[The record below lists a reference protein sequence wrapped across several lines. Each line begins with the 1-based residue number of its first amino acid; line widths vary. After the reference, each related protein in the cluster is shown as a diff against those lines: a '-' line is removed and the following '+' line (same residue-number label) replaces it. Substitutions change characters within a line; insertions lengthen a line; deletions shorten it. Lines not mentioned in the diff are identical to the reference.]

1 MVASRPNEEN
11 VPSGSAPEALTWPDL
26 ISELLERRD
35 LPAEHTS
42 WVMNEV
48 MGGTAP
54 PVALAGFLVAL
65 AAKGET
71 VSELVGL
78 ADEMVHHALD
88 VPIPLGA
95 DGEPIQTVDIVGTG
109 GDRHQT
115 VNISTMAALV
125 VAGAGIPVA
134 KHGNRA
140 ASSASGSADVLEA
153 LGIRLDVSAQR
164 AGALISEVGITFLF
178 AQKFHP
184 AFRHAATARVGLG
197 VPTAFNVLG
206 PITNPA
212 RPRAGA
218 IGVGSAAMAPLIAG
232 VFAERGNSTLVF
244 RSEDGLDELATTAPV
259 KIWEVTRA
267 TGGQVREH
275 VLDLRGRWGMQA
287 ATIPDLRGGSPA
299 QNAEIAQDVF
309 AGASGPIRDAVLLNA
324 AAAIVADERLLT
336 DPTADLL
343 DRLAEGVE
351 VAAAAIDEG
360 RAQAVLEKWAVESN
374 R

>member
-1 MVASRPNEEN
+1 MTSYVKDEGARSDPQ
-11 VPSGSAPEALTWPDL
+11 PLTWPDL
-26 ISELLERRD
+26 ITELLQRRD
-35 LPAEHTS
+35 LPAAHTS

-71 VSELVGL
+71 VAELVGL
-78 ADEMVHHALD
+78 ADEMVHHALE
-88 VPIPLGA
+88 VPVPLGP
-95 DGEPIQTVDIVGTG
+95 DGQPIQTVDIVGTG

-140 ASSASGSADVLEA
+140 SSSASGSADVLEA
-153 LGIRLDVSAQR
+153 LGIRLDVPAPR
-164 AGALISEVGITFLF
+164 AGALIREVGISFLF

-184 AFRHAATARVGLG
+184 AFRHAAPARVGLG

-218 IGVGSAAMAPLIAG
+218 IGVGNPAMAPLIAG

-259 KIWEVTRA
+259 RIWEVTRA
-267 TGGQVREH
+267 TDGKVCEH
-275 VLDLRGRWGMQA
+275 VVDLRGRWGLGS
-287 ATIPDLRGGSPA
+287 ATIPDLRGGSPVE
-299 QNAEIAQDVF
+299 NAEVARDVF
-309 AGASGPIRDAVLLNA
+309 AGATGPIRDAVVLNA
-324 AAAIVADERLLT
+324 AAAIVADERLLS
-336 DPTADLL
+336 DPMADLL
-343 DRLAEGVE
+343 DRLAEGVS
-351 VAAAAIDEG
+351 VAATAIDEG
-360 RAQAVLEKWAVESN
+360 RAQAVLEKWITESN